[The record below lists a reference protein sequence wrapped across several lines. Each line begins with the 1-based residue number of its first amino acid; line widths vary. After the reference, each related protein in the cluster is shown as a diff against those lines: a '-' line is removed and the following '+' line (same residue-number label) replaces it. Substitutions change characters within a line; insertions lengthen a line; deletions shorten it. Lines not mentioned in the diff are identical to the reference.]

1 MKFSL
6 VKTACAAA
14 ILAATASTGAF
25 AQSAEPTYKGDP
37 SVYKV
42 IFEDANFRVIEGNR
56 GPGVKDKAHGHP
68 SPSVIYNV
76 TDCTSKLYNAEGK
89 SVDSVAKAGTASAV
103 PVIGSHQA
111 ENVGTANCKQI
122 FVEKK

>member
-1 MKFSL
+1 MRRGNSRRDGL
-6 VKTACAAA
+6 DRRVRAVGRAD
-14 ILAATASTGAF
+14 LQRRPERL
-25 AQSAEPTYKGDP
+25 QSD
-37 SVYKV
+37 
-42 IFEDANFRVIEGNR
+42 FEDANFRVIEDNR